1 MDDSWKWCCQSEY
14 KLDFWRLRAGQD
26 RFYSET
32 WCGDPLIGMLEIMLE
47 WQFDGKLAHANLGT
61 SLECLNGSDDRLPLK
76 SPVFVYFSLII
87 SEILLRRICETS
99 MKYVILMWFH
109 ARWHAISLI
118 LHIHAMQSRNK
129 EKNRSKDGVMNHV
142 YFKVRQCVEW

>member
-1 MDDSWKWCCQSEY
+1 
-14 KLDFWRLRAGQD
+14 
-26 RFYSET
+26 
-32 WCGDPLIGMLEIMLE
+32 MLEIMLE

-99 MKYVILMWFH
+99 MKYVILM
-109 ARWHAISLI
+109 
-118 LHIHAMQSRNK
+118 
-129 EKNRSKDGVMNHV
+129 
-142 YFKVRQCVEW
+142 